1 MEDLNISR
9 LGLLSISF
17 LFPVAI
23 PTCLQ
28 NNVILFKTWFICNGR
43 NRSKFLQ
50 SLHCPVKRPSWILR
64 PGKPGEA
71 GQNIL
76 FQPSLTNRYECS
88 TLFGLKQLTL
98 KSFLTNRDLNSMES
112 YNVLT
117 QICDNFGSGLSATGL
132 PPAAEL
138 II

>member
-50 SLHCPVKRPSWILR
+50 CLHCPVKRPSWILR
-64 PGKPGEA
+64 PRKPKES

-76 FQPSLTNRYECS
+76 FQPSLTSRYVCS
-88 TLFGLKQLTL
+88 ALFGLKQL

-112 YNVLT
+112 AYNVLT